1 MTVRFRNKETIY
13 NHVIRYSFTNKT
25 AWVFFPDLICWI
37 KNSKFYFYKYFAHI
51 FKSKTI
57 FVNVR
62 TERPPLWFDSLIKN
76 DNSEN
81 FIFRLLTCKH
91 FSKPFNIYFINSTFV
106 HFKMQISMHGSNIHV
121 NIFNFFDTFAHSRE
135 KSLN

>member
-25 AWVFFPDLICWI
+25 AWFFFLIWSVE
-37 KNSKFYFYKYFAHI
+37 SKI
-51 FKSKTI
+51 
-57 FVNVR
+57 VNFTFTNILLIYLNQR
-62 TERPPLWFDSLIKN
+62 RFLLRPPLWFDSLIKN

-135 KSLN
+135 KSLNWNC